1 MYKLTATLAKIIFFF
16 IAKIELKNTQNLP
29 ASGGY
34 VITCAH
40 RGWLEIIA
48 LGISLPRPI
57 HFMAKKELFRR
68 RMVAAFL
75 TSINAFPVDREN
87 PSPSSIKTPVKLLK
101 SGEVVGIF
109 PSGTRTAENAPV
121 KRGAITIASLAK
133 VPIVPVTYEGP
144 ADLKDV
150 WKYRKATITIGD
162 PFIIDS
168 ASKEEI
174 NAYTEKL
181 NREINSAHDE
191 NL

>member
-1 MYKLTATLAKIIFFF
+1 MYNFTAALAKIVFFF
-16 IAKIELKNTQNLP
+16 IAKIEIKNIEKLP
-29 ASGGY
+29 SNGGY

-68 RMVAAFL
+68 KILASFL
-75 TSINAFPVDREN
+75 TGIKAFPIDREN

-109 PSGTRTAENAPV
+109 PSGTRVAENAPV
-121 KRGAITIASLAK
+121 KRGAVTIASLAK

-144 ADLKDV
+144 ANLKDM

-162 PFIIDS
+162 PFIVEK
-168 ASKEEI
+168 AGKEEI
-174 NAYTEKL
+174 SVYTEKL
-181 NREINSAHDE
+181 ERGIN
-191 NL
+191 LT

>member
-1 MYKLTATLAKIIFFF
+1 MYNLTATLAKIIFFF
-16 IAKIELKNTQNLP
+16 IAKIELKNTEKLP
-29 ASGGY
+29 TSGGY
-34 VITCAH
+34 VVTCAH

-57 HFMAKKELFRR
+57 HFMAKKELFKRKII
-68 RMVAAFL
+68 ASFL
-75 TSINAFPVDREN
+75 SSIKAFPVDREN

-144 ADLKDV
+144 ANLTDV

-162 PFIIDS
+162 PFIVEKV
-168 ASKEEI
+168 SKDEI
-174 NAYTEKL
+174 SAYTEKL
-181 NREINSAHDE
+181 EREIHGPIAMK
-191 NL
+191 

>member
-1 MYKLTATLAKIIFFF
+1 MYKFTATLAKIIFFF
-16 IAKIELKNTQNLP
+16 IAKIELKNTHKLP

-57 HFMAKKELFRR
+57 HFMAKKELFQRKII
-68 RMVAAFL
+68 ATFL
-75 TSINAFPVDREN
+75 TSIKAFPVDREN

-109 PSGTRTAENAPV
+109 PGGTRTAEDAPV
-121 KRGAITIASLAK
+121 KRGAVTIAALAK

-144 ADLKDV
+144 SNLKDI

-162 PFIIDS
+162 PFVVEK

-174 NAYTEKL
+174 SMYTEKL
-181 NREINSAHDE
+181 GREINS
-191 NL
+191 

>member
-1 MYKLTATLAKIIFFF
+1 MYKFTASMAKVVFFF
-16 IAKIELKNTQNLP
+16 IAKIELKDTEKLP
-29 ASGGY
+29 SSGGY

-68 RMVAAFL
+68 KIIASFL
-75 TSINAFPVDREN
+75 TSINAFPIDREN

-121 KRGAITIASLAK
+121 KRGAVTIAGLAK

-144 ADLKDV
+144 SNLKDAL
-150 WKYRKATITIGD
+150 KYRKATITIGD
-162 PFIIDS
+162 PFMVEKTN
-168 ASKEEI
+168 KEEI
-174 NAYTEKL
+174 SIYTEKL
-181 NREINSAHDE
+181 EREINS
-191 NL
+191 